1 MLGFEKVSVMAAGL
15 VLATAMVGF
24 GATLTDAV
32 RVDEPEGGL
41 ETPFTTGSVEEESGP
56 GAASGPLSPYP
67 RISQTE
73 LLDAVNQDVFQ
84 PGRVPSPE
92 AYRLPGE
99 RMAGPVIQQ
108 DPRRRRGPEL
118 RVVGSAV
125 MGDLALALIQVD
137 DSVPLAVLLGES
149 VGGYT
154 LAAVDQE
161 SATLTSLSETL
172 TLPVVEPVL
181 AGRSL
186 GEPVQIQIDPR
197 NLDQFRGRM
206 QEVLRRQMPNRG
218 GGGQP

>member
-1 MLGFEKVSVMAAGL
+1 
-15 VLATAMVGF
+15 
-24 GATLTDAV
+24 
-32 RVDEPEGGL
+32 
-41 ETPFTTGSVEEESGP
+41 
-56 GAASGPLSPYP
+56 
-67 RISQTE
+67 
-73 LLDAVNQDVFQ
+73 
-84 PGRVPSPE
+84 
-92 AYRLPGE
+92 
-99 RMAGPVIQQ
+99 
-108 DPRRRRGPEL
+108 
-118 RVVGSAV
+118 